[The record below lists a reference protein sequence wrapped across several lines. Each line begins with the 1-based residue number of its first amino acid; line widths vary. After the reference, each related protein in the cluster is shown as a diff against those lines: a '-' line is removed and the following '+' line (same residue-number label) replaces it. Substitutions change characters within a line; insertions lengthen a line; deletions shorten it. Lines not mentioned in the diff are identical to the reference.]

1 MGNMD
6 VSRER
11 QVWQRVTAQNHQSRE
26 LLRPWLLAAMEA
38 SGEFRRLAQSASG
51 WRRELLLS
59 LGEGEADSAACLR
72 AMMLLASL
80 CPPQAAPESGRL
92 PLLRALPLRLTRCRE
107 AYRNYAGMT
116 PDPEYGP
123 VFQRMADRQ
132 AVQMEGLLLL
142 LGRQDGKQS

>member
-11 QVWQRVTAQNHQSRE
+11 QVWQRVTAQKNQSRE

-38 SGEFRRLAQSASG
+38 SAEYRRLAQSAAG
-51 WRRELLLS
+51 WRREMLLT

-72 AMMLLASL
+72 AMMLLSSL
-80 CPPQAAPESGRL
+80 RPPQAGPVPSQL
-92 PLLRALPLRLTRCRE
+92 PLARALPLRLLRCRE
-107 AYRNYAGMT
+107 TYRNYAGMT

-132 AVQMEGLLLL
+132 GAQMERLLLL
-142 LGRQDGKQS
+142 MGREDRK

>member
-1 MGNMD
+1 MGNPD

-11 QVWQRVTAQNHQSRE
+11 QVWQRVTAQKNQGRE

-38 SGEFRRLAQSASG
+38 SAEYRRLAQSASG
-51 WRRELLLS
+51 WRRELLLA
-59 LGEGEADSAACLR
+59 LGEGEGDNAACLR
-72 AMMLLASL
+72 AMMRQASL
-80 CPPQAAPESGRL
+80 RPPQAVPAAGRM
-92 PLLRALPLRLTRCRE
+92 PLARALPLGLQRCRE

-132 AVQMEGLLLL
+132 GAQMERPLLL
-142 LGRQDGKQS
+142 LGREEGR

>member
-1 MGNMD
+1 MGNLD

-11 QVWQRVTAQNHQSRE
+11 QVWQRVTAQKNQSRE

-38 SGEFRRLAQSASG
+38 SAEYRRLAQSAAG
-51 WRRELLLS
+51 WRRELLLT

-72 AMMLLASL
+72 AMMLVASL
-80 CPPQAAPESGRL
+80 RPPQAGPVPSQL
-92 PLLRALPLRLTRCRE
+92 PLARALPLRLLRCRE

-132 AVQMEGLLLL
+132 GAQMERLLLL
-142 LGRQDGKQS
+142 MGREDRK